1 MNATYALEQSI
12 NTAYIDMSTSIP
24 DGPDKILKT
33 ANQLG
38 IPPADRDP
46 DFPGIPE
53 SSGEDL
59 EADSRITLGKAR
71 LSPINMANAYATI
84 AAEGQRSDVHVIEKV
99 TNSAGETLYN
109 FKQPDRPGV
118 SKDVAADTS
127 YALQQVVQNG
137 TGQAALGLSPYHAAG
152 KTGTATNDKDQ
163 VSSAWFV
170 GYTPQLSTAVMYVRG
185 DGDDQLD
192 GWLPS
197 YFGADYPADTWTA
210 IMRRDMEG
218 LEVEDFP
225 PPANLDGDA
234 PEDGHAPYTP
244 PPSPTKKPSPTKTTK
259 TPDEPT
265 PTEPTTTPPPEPPTP
280 TDSCSLLDC
289 PDPSD
294 PGSPTGSPTDGGGG
308 GDGGRRRRSGE
319 RHG

>member
-1 MNATYALEQSI
+1 MVGSTFKPFTLATALRNGYSLKDTFDGNSPYEFPDGGTVRNEGSGPDGLGNDYGASVNATYAMEQSI
-12 NTAYIDMSTSIP
+12 NTAYIDMSASIP

-33 ANQLG
+33 ANLLG

-99 TNSAGETLYN
+99 KNSAGETLYN

-137 TGQAALGLSPYHAAG
+137 TGQAALGLSPY
-152 KTGTATNDKDQ
+152 
-163 VSSAWFV
+163 
-170 GYTPQLSTAVMYVRG
+170 
-185 DGDDQLD
+185 
-192 GWLPS
+192 
-197 YFGADYPADTWTA
+197 
-210 IMRRDMEG
+210 
-218 LEVEDFP
+218 
-225 PPANLDGDA
+225 
-234 PEDGHAPYTP
+234 
-244 PPSPTKKPSPTKTTK
+244 
-259 TPDEPT
+259 
-265 PTEPTTTPPPEPPTP
+265 
-280 TDSCSLLDC
+280 
-289 PDPSD
+289 
-294 PGSPTGSPTDGGGG
+294 
-308 GDGGRRRRSGE
+308 RRRRQD
-319 RHG
+319 RHRHQRQGPGVLGVVRGLHPAAVDGGDVRPR